1 MQVPENV
8 KTFELSGSTMWYD
21 EFGILNSVTK
31 KVPPRNLAETKE
43 NIKKLKS
50 ILKEERVCMLIDST
64 NLSPPFKE
72 VRKYLSEEMPK
83 IIKALALISSSPL
96 GRMVANLF
104 FNIKK
109 QPYPV
114 KMFNNEQ
121 EAREWLKQYL

>member
-1 MQVPENV
+1 MQTPENIEI
-8 KTFELSGSTMWYD
+8 FELPGSTMWID
-21 EFGILNSVTK
+21 EFGILNSISK
-31 KVPPRNLAETKE
+31 KAPPRNLAATKE
-43 NIKKLKS
+43 IIQKLKS
-50 ILKEERVCMLIDST
+50 IIKEEKVCMLIDST
-64 NLSPPFKE
+64 NSSPPVKE
-72 VRKYLSEEMPK
+72 VRDYLSEEMPK
-83 IIKALALISSSPL
+83 ITKAIALISNSPL